1 MTLASKLG
9 KEGREDTRWVLENEK
24 VTGYTL
30 ENSVDELLAW
40 REWHKSIGDSW
51 SKHIVEMLE
60 GMKWLIGQ
68 ILGWDKRA
76 GGFTELRNSYGQ
88 YNHIIGYNRI
98 MGIIWKADVNKR
110 EQTD

>member
-40 REWHKSIGDSW
+40 REWHKSIGDS
-51 SKHIVEMLE
+51 
-60 GMKWLIGQ
+60 
-68 ILGWDKRA
+68 
-76 GGFTELRNSYGQ
+76 
-88 YNHIIGYNRI
+88 
-98 MGIIWKADVNKR
+98 
-110 EQTD
+110 